1 MVHDTLPRDARIIA
15 LLIAANHS
23 IKDAHPAVLHQLLE
37 FSHRYTSQVL
47 NDALVYAEHA
57 GRAGS
62 IQQDD
67 VTLAVQSRV
76 GWEMGGP
83 VPKEHLMAL
92 ATKTNAQ
99 PLPSVSDTYGIRI
112 PAKHAL
118 TSVDFDI
125 VPNKPPPGL
134 NGPETYE
141 EEYEEWE
148 EDDTPEQPSTS
159 QADDLM
165 VMDDPDEPIALVDEV
180 APIQNNVGETTA
192 EAPAQADETA
202 GSDADD
208 LFGDAGE
215 DDADRME
222 QDAPVTEPSG
232 ASPAAGAKRK
242 MEEDDNYD

>member
-1 MVHDTLPRDARIIA
+1 MAHDTLPRDARIIA
-15 LLIAANHS
+15 LLIAANPS
-23 IKDAHPAVLHQLLE
+23 IKDAHPAVL
-37 FSHRYTSQVL
+37 S
-47 NDALVYAEHA
+47 DALVYAEHA
-57 GRAGS
+57 GRAGT

-67 VTLAVQSRV
+67 VTLAVQARV

-99 PLPSVSDTYGIRI
+99 SLPAVSDTYGIRV

-148 EDDTPEQPSTS
+148 EDDTPEQPSGP
-159 QADDLM
+159 QGDDLM
-165 VMDDPDEPIALVDEV
+165 VMDDPDEPIALVEDV
-180 APIQNNVGETTA
+180 APMQNGGATAGE
-192 EAPAQADETA
+192 EAPTQVDEGA

-215 DDADRME
+215 DDADKMD
-222 QDAPVTEPSG
+222 QDAPAPEPSG
-232 ASPAAGAKRK
+232 TSPSAGAKRK